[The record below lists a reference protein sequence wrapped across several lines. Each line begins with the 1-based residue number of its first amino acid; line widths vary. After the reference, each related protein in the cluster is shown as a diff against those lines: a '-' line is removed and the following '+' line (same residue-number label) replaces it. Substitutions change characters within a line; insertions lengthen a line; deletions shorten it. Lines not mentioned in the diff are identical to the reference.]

1 MQSSA
6 ITHSCLSVET
16 EKSEGEIEIENF
28 SAGLKDLQLHETKIT
43 QEISKEIGV
52 EAEASIK
59 ILLFSNPS
67 RHNFCF

>member
-16 EKSEGEIEIENF
+16 EKGEGEIEIENF

-52 EAEASIK
+52 EAETSIR

-67 RHNFCF
+67 RHNFFF